1 MNCQVCTDYA
11 KETDHVP
18 KKSQKPR
25 PKKETRVRAHGAGQG
40 HGEAAAGGGRRTGQ
54 YTATSGGARD
64 PDHMHNVPK
73 GRPADMTREM
83 R

>member
-25 PKKETRVRAHGAGQG
+25 PKKEVAKKPRM
-40 HGEAAAGGGRRTGQ
+40 
-54 YTATSGGARD
+54 YITSILC
-64 PDHMHNVPK
+64 NSIS
-73 GRPADMTREM
+73 
-83 R
+83 